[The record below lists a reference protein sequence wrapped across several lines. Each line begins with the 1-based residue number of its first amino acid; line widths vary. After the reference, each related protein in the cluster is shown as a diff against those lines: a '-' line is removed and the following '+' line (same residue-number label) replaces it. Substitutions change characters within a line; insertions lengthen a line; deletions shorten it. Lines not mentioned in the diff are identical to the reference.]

1 MAQSIHGHEV
11 MRLIHEAK
19 PALSRFAL
27 KAVVEKRFGRG
38 ATFHVCEGGGMTLD
52 ELLLFLKQRGKVLEV
67 NGVLRVDI
75 GQVCDNGQAVV
86 NPQS

>member
-1 MAQSIHGHEV
+1 MGESIHGHEV

-27 KAVVEKRFGRG
+27 KAAVERRFGRD

-52 ELLLFLKQRGKVLEV
+52 ELLLLLKQRGKIVEAA
-67 NGVLRVDI
+67 GVLRVDMS
-75 GQVCDNGQAVV
+75 QVCDEGQAVV
-86 NPQS
+86 SPEP